1 MPTGIN
7 FLEHKKKKL
16 MEVDTDVIKIGTKI
30 RIKERRPITV
40 GKGSQNGA
48 KDENGKHYYKYLYY
62 EIK

>member
-1 MPTGIN
+1 
-7 FLEHKKKKL
+7 

-30 RIKERRPITV
+30 RIKDRRPITV